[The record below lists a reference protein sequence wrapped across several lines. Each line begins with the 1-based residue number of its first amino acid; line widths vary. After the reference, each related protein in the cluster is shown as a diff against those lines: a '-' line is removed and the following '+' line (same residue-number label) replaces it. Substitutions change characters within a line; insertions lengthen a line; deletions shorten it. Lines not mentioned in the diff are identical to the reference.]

1 MLKEILME
9 NSNYFKLE
17 FEAKNINESFARGVV
32 AMFAGQLS
40 PTVSEISDIKTAV
53 SEAVTN
59 SIVHG
64 YSNKGGKIILEAKI
78 DGNKLDV
85 TVTDFG
91 IGIDDIDMALQPF
104 FTSKA
109 DEEHSGMGF
118 TLMDSFMNNLSVE
131 VNKPSGLIVRMQ
143 KVIKK

>member
-1 MLKEILME
+1 ME

-64 YSNKGGKIILEAKI
+64 YSNKGGKIVLEAKI

-91 IGIDDIDMALQPF
+91 VGIDDIDMALQPF

-118 TLMDSFMNNLSVE
+118 TLMDSFMNSLSVE
-131 VNKPSGLIVRMQ
+131 KNKPSGLIVRMQ

>member
-1 MLKEILME
+1 ME
-9 NSNYFKLE
+9 NNNYFKLE
-17 FEAKNINESFARGVV
+17 LEAKNINESFARGVV

-64 YSNKGGKIILEAKI
+64 YAGKGGKIIIEAKI
-78 DGNKLDV
+78 SGNKLDI

-91 IGIDDIDMALQPF
+91 VGIDDIDMALQPF

-118 TLMDSFMNNLSVE
+118 TLMDSFMNELSVE
-131 VNKPSGLIVRMQ
+131 ENKPSGLIVKMQ

>member
-1 MLKEILME
+1 ME
-9 NSNYFKLE
+9 NNNYFKLE
-17 FEAKNINESFARGVV
+17 FDAKNINESFARNVV

-40 PTVSEISDIKTAV
+40 PTLSEISDIKTAV

-64 YSNKGGKIILEAKI
+64 YGGKEGKIILEAKI
-78 DGNKLDV
+78 EGYKLSV
-85 TVTDFG
+85 SVTDFG
-91 IGIDDIDMALQPF
+91 VGIDDIDMALQPF

-118 TLMDSFMNNLSVE
+118 TLMDSFMSNLKVE
-131 VNKPSGLIVRMQ
+131 KNKPNGLIVRMQ

>member
-1 MLKEILME
+1 ME
-9 NSNYFKLE
+9 NNNYFKLE
-17 FEAKNINESFARGVV
+17 LEAKNINESFARGVV

-64 YSNKGGKIILEAKI
+64 YGGKGGKIILEAKI
-78 DGNKLDV
+78 SGNKLDI

-91 IGIDDIDMALQPF
+91 VRIDDIDMALQPF

-109 DEEHSGMGF
+109 DEEHSGMV
-118 TLMDSFMNNLSVE
+118 LL
-131 VNKPSGLIVRMQ
+131 
-143 KVIKK
+143 

>member
-1 MLKEILME
+1 ME

-32 AMFAGQLS
+32 AMFAGHLS

-64 YSNKGGKIILEAKI
+64 YEGKGGKIILEAKI
-78 DGNKLDV
+78 DGNKLDI

-91 IGIDDIDMALQPF
+91 VGIDDIDMALQPF
-104 FTSKA
+104 YTTKA

-118 TLMDSFMNNLSVE
+118 TLMDSFMNKLSVE
-131 VNKPSGLIVRMQ
+131 KVKPSGLKVCMQ

>member
-1 MLKEILME
+1 ME
-9 NSNYFKLE
+9 NNNYFKLE
-17 FEAKNINESFARGVV
+17 LEAKNINEGFARGVV
-32 AMFAGQLS
+32 ALFASQLS

-64 YSNKGGKIILEAKI
+64 YGGKGGKIILEAKI
-78 DGNKLDV
+78 EGNKLDV
-85 TVTDFG
+85 IVTDFG
-91 IGIDDIDMALQPF
+91 VGIDDIDMALQPF

-118 TLMDSFMNNLSVE
+118 TLMDSFMNELSVE
-131 VNKPSGLIVRMQ
+131 KNKPSGLIVRMR
-143 KVIKK
+143 KVIKG

>member
-1 MLKEILME
+1 ME
-9 NSNYFKLE
+9 NNNYFKLE
-17 FEAKNINESFARGVV
+17 LEAKNINESFARGVV

-64 YSNKGGKIILEAKI
+64 YAGKGGKIIVEAKI
-78 DGNKLDV
+78 SGNKLDI

-91 IGIDDIDMALQPF
+91 VGIDDIDMALQPF

-109 DEEHSGMGF
+109 DEDHSGMGF
-118 TLMDSFMNNLSVE
+118 TLMDSFMNELSVE
-131 VNKPSGLIVRMQ
+131 ENKPSGLIVKMQ

>member
-1 MLKEILME
+1 ME
-9 NSNYFKLE
+9 NNNYFKLE
-17 FEAKNINESFARGVV
+17 LEAKNINESFARGVV
-32 AMFAGQLS
+32 ALFASQLS
-40 PTVSEISDIKTAV
+40 PTVSEVSDIKTAV

-64 YSNKGGKIILEAKI
+64 YQGKGGKIILEAKI

-91 IGIDDIDMALQPF
+91 VGIDDIDMALQPF

-118 TLMDSFMNNLSVE
+118 TLMDSFMNELSVQKNE
-131 VNKPSGLIVRMQ
+131 PSGLIVRMR
-143 KVIKK
+143 KVIKG

>member
-1 MLKEILME
+1 ME
-9 NSNYFKLE
+9 NNNYFKLE
-17 FEAKNINESFARGVV
+17 FDAKNINESFARNVV

-40 PTVSEISDIKTAV
+40 PTLSEISDIKTAV

-64 YSNKGGKIILEAKI
+64 YGGKEGKIILEAKI
-78 DGNKLDV
+78 EGDKLSV
-85 TVTDFG
+85 SVTDFG
-91 IGIDDIDMALQPF
+91 VGTDDIDMALQPF

-118 TLMDSFMNNLSVE
+118 TLMDSFMSNLKVE
-131 VNKPSGLIVRMQ
+131 KNKPSGLIVRMQ

>member
-1 MLKEILME
+1 ME
-9 NSNYFKLE
+9 NNNYFKLE
-17 FEAKNINESFARGVV
+17 LEAKNINESFARGVV
-32 AMFAGQLS
+32 ALFAGQLS
-40 PTVSEISDIKTAV
+40 PTISEISDIKTAV

-64 YSNKGGKIILEAKI
+64 YGGKGGKIILEVKI
-78 DGNKLDV
+78 AGNKLDI

-91 IGIDDIDMALQPF
+91 VGIDDIDMALQPF

-118 TLMDSFMNNLSVE
+118 TLMDSFMNELSVE
-131 VNKPSGLIVRMQ
+131 KNKPSGLIVRMQ

>member
-1 MLKEILME
+1 ME
-9 NSNYFKLE
+9 NNNYFKLE
-17 FEAKNINESFARGVV
+17 LEAKNINESFARGVV

-64 YSNKGGKIILEAKI
+64 YGGKGGKIILEAKI
-78 DGNKLDV
+78 NGNKLDV
-85 TVTDFG
+85 VVTDFG
-91 IGIDDIDMALQPF
+91 VGIDDIDMALQPF

-118 TLMDSFMNNLSVE
+118 TLMDSFMNELSVE
-131 VNKPSGLIVRMQ
+131 KNKPSGLIVRMQ